1 MVMSYDAYEETLE
14 GQKKKESEVQILK
27 EKYELDMKTIRHDM
41 ELRFQQ
47 ILDRIDISKVSNK

>member
-1 MVMSYDAYEETLE
+1 MSYDAYEETLE
-14 GQKKKESEVQILK
+14 GEKKKESEVQTLK

-47 ILDRIDISKVSNK
+47 LLDRIDISKVSNK